1 MSTLPA
7 LFPSRAVCD
16 PNGSTRR
23 TVAMLLLCGVLWSPA
38 FAAAQAS
45 ENGKPAVSAA
55 PASVPPAATEKG
67 IEVPGDY
74 KIGADDVLNV
84 VFWREP
90 DMSAEVVVR
99 PDGKI
104 SLPLINEVQALGH
117 TPEEL
122 RAVLAAQA
130 KRFIADP
137 SVSVVVRQIHSRKVF
152 ITGNVERPG
161 AYPLGGPTTVL
172 QLIALSGGLREY
184 ADSKNIVIMR
194 SEAGRSVSLP
204 FNYNDIS
211 KRKNLQQNVELRPG
225 DTVIVP

>member
-1 MSTLPA
+1 MLSR
-7 LFPSRAVCD
+7 PSRTLLPNRVSAFVRRGSSLLVVGVVLLPHAVTSAQT
-16 PNGSTRR
+16 PAGSR
-23 TVAMLLLCGVLWSPA
+23 TVTASSTIGVQA
-38 FAAAQAS
+38 HAQPS
-45 ENGKPAVSAA
+45 DKEV
-55 PASVPPAATEKG
+55 
-67 IEVPGDY
+67 EVPADY
-74 KIGADDVLNV
+74 KIGSDDVLNI

-122 RAVLAAQA
+122 RTVLMTQA

-137 SVSVVVRQIHSRKVF
+137 NVAVVVRQIHSRKVF
-152 ITGNVERPG
+152 ITGHVERPG
-161 AYPLGGPTTVL
+161 SYPLGGPTTVL
-172 QLIALSGGLREY
+172 QLIALAGGLREY
-184 ADSKNIVIMR
+184 ADSKHIVIMR
-194 SEAGRSVSLP
+194 SDSGRSVSLP